1 MAKTK
6 IFDNFDREIKNNSLI
21 CIVGEKCHFGYVTIV
36 EGGLKFHCMQTGYLD
51 NETIII
57 KKGII
62 ETSWICTYEDLE
74 KMNIVIIK
82 EGED

>member
-1 MAKTK
+1 MAEIKV
-6 IFDNFDREIKNNSLI
+6 FDNFGKEIKNNSLI

-36 EGGLKFHCMQTGYLD
+36 GGGLKFHCMQTGYLD

-57 KKGII
+57 KKGVI

-74 KMNIVIIK
+74 KMNIVVIK
-82 EGED
+82 EGEE

>member
-1 MAKTK
+1 MVEIKV
-6 IFDNFDREIKNNSLI
+6 FDNFGKEIRDNSLI
-21 CIVGEKCHFGYVTIV
+21 CIVGEKCHFGYITIV

-62 ETSWICTYEDLE
+62 ETSWICTYEELQ
-74 KMNIVIIK
+74 KMNIVVIRD
-82 EGED
+82 GEE

>member
-1 MAKTK
+1 MAEIK
-6 IFDNFDREIKNNSLI
+6 IFDNFGREVKDDSLI

-36 EGGLKFHCMQTGYLD
+36 KGGLKFHCMQTGYLD

-62 ETSWICTYEDLE
+62 ETSWICTYEEL
-74 KMNIVIIK
+74 KTMNIVVIRD
-82 EGED
+82 GEE